1 MARIKVARHSAV
13 VPQGHSATAVIY
25 CDYSAT
31 APLRP
36 VALADSSFPRLLLI
50 EPVPCPAH
58 QQGGVFVDSQIKVSF
73 STAITEVNLGENLG
87 EDFSDQPLNASQ
99 RTILQLMQ
107 PDPQVTA
114 RVIADHI
121 GITQRQVEVNIADLK
136 VRGLIERVGSARRGT
151 WLVK

>member
-1 MARIKVARHSAV
+1 
-13 VPQGHSATAVIY
+13 
-25 CDYSAT
+25 
-31 APLRP
+31 
-36 VALADSSFPRLLLI
+36 LLLI